1 MMGDTVSKNKNKG
14 MEGEGKDAFAL
25 EMRRQEGLVARR
37 SVRRD
42 VVKETLAV
50 MEERVADR
58 QRDVLAI
65 QGGNGNK
72 KELLQDLVGD
82 EMERVAERAARDS
95 QEVKLIELLEAH
107 VGEVF
112 SAMIAG
118 VASYGLFV
126 RLDNTAEGLV
136 EMGDLGREYFIL
148 DPVRHTLTGSD
159 TGAMLRG

>member
-14 MEGEGKDAFAL
+14 QEGEGKDAFAL

-42 VVKETLAV
+42 VVRETLAV

-58 QRDVLAI
+58 QRDVQAI

-82 EMERVAERAARDS
+82 EMERVANGSISVPRYDPALKTG
-95 QEVKLIELLEAH
+95 QVIYLY
-107 VGEVF
+107 VGTHW
-112 SAMIAG
+112 
-118 VASYGLFV
+118 V
-126 RLDNTAEGLV
+126 RLDNERFFQLVRKCCQRMGL
-136 EMGDLGREYFIL
+136 
-148 DPVRHTLTGSD
+148 P
-159 TGAMLRG
+159 

>member
-1 MMGDTVSKNKNKG
+1 M
-14 MEGEGKDAFAL
+14 
-25 EMRRQEGLVARR
+25 
-37 SVRRD
+37 
-42 VVKETLAV
+42 
-50 MEERVADR
+50 
-58 QRDVLAI
+58 
-65 QGGNGNK
+65 
-72 KELLQDLVGD
+72 
-82 EMERVAERAARDS
+82 AERAARDS

-126 RLDNTAEGLV
+126 RLDNTAEGMV

-159 TGAMLRG
+159 TGRQYRLGKRLAVRLSEADSRTRRLRFKRV